1 MKITKEDVLYV
12 AHLARLDLEE
22 GELTEMTQ
30 QLDKF
35 LHYVDSLQEVD
46 TQGVTPITHFFS
58 EKNAFR
64 DDEVQPSLPVDEA
77 LKNSGHEDGESFLV
91 PKIL

>member
-12 AHLARLDLEE
+12 AHLARLDLTEE
-22 GELTEMTQ
+22 ELVKMTG
-30 QLDKF
+30 QLDNF

-46 TQGVTPITHFFS
+46 TTSVSPVTHFFS
-58 EKNAFR
+58 KKNAFR
-64 DDEVQPSLPVDEA
+64 DDEVHSSLSTAEA
-77 LKNSGHEDGESFLV
+77 LKNCHNKDDESFLV